1 MEKESAENDNQR
13 KNESDKTTELDN
25 KVEVAN
31 YCIIE
36 IHCIWRFI
44 LHYVLSAQNL
54 IAYFILAI
62 AARKTNP
69 RRKTSRSWKCV
80 AIQNNRN

>member
-36 IHCIWRFI
+36 IYCIWRFI
-44 LHYVLSAQNL
+44 LHYLLSAQNL
-54 IAYFILAI
+54 ITYFILAI
-62 AARKTNP
+62 AARKKKP

>member
-36 IHCIWRFI
+36 IHSTLR
-44 LHYVLSAQNL
+44 SKRQNL
-54 IAYFILAI
+54 IAYFIVAI
-62 AARKTNP
+62 AARKKNP
-69 RRKTSRSWKCV
+69 RRKTSRS
-80 AIQNNRN
+80 

>member
-31 YCIIE
+31 DCMIE
-36 IHCIWRFI
+36 MHCICRFI
-44 LHYVLSAQNL
+44 LNYVLSGQNV
-54 IAYFILAI
+54 IAYSIIAI
-62 AARKTNP
+62 AARKKNP

-80 AIQNNRN
+80 ANQNNRN